1 MSNSSDPKTIASM
14 EMDEP
19 SVPLDHPSEAAEDQ
33 IAVEDMSGRQFRNF
47 RRKQQWDAER
57 LARRANKNRER
68 KRQLSGLQAQ
78 LPSSVQPEVRPFLK
92 TTKAMVLLTD
102 TIKQAFSVGF
112 KFTDEDFLPNDKA
125 ESLVEALCLQ
135 GTHSIDSIRI
145 QAFVTRLFRSIRSHR
160 FGYILNDDVHEMK
173 NQGFYQTVADEIKAK
188 GIVGG
193 GLTPSSHK
201 IDVSPKT
208 CQAMHELFVNGRK
221 AYLRDLV
228 ESDEMKEGVYTQKM
242 KELIEAVDYWMRY
255 LDKYQE
261 ERQGGVAE
269 DDEMFT
275 VFNDVALS

>member
-1 MSNSSDPKTIASM
+1 M
-14 EMDEP
+14 EMDEL
-19 SVPLDHPSEAAEDQ
+19 SVPENKSSEAAEDK
-33 IAVEDMSGRQFRNF
+33 IAFEGMSGRKMHNF
-47 RRKQQWDAER
+47 RRKQQWVAEND
-57 LARRANKNRER
+57 LRRANKNRER

-92 TTKAMVLLTD
+92 TTKAMVLLTG

-112 KFTDEDFLPNDKA
+112 KFTEEDFLPNDKA

-135 GTHSIDSIRI
+135 GTHSLDSIRI
-145 QAFVTRLFRSIRSHR
+145 QAFVTRLFRSARSHR
-160 FGYILNDDVHEMK
+160 SGYILNDDVHEVK

-193 GLTPSSHK
+193 GLTPSSHN
-201 IDVSPKT
+201 IDVSPKA

-228 ESDEMKEGVYTQKM
+228 ESDEMKEGAYTKKM

-261 ERQGGVAE
+261 KRQGGVGE
-269 DDEMFT
+269 DNEMFT
-275 VFNDVALS
+275 VFNDVAL